1 MDSKAYARLYPH
13 DAYAATLERGARD
26 DGRPL
31 GRARACTLACGVV
44 TAPNVRGSCVAK
56 RGHTTAAAGV
66 RCAVATP
73 DARAPGRGFV
83 DVDVTFATQCGEEQ
97 RPGRACAGRDA
108 ARETAREALA
118 SASAVDLERLCIE
131 RGVAVWRVRVDVVIL
146 DDDGCAG
153 DCALLA
159 AIGALRDCVL
169 PRARVE
175 RGKVVLEDEDEDE
188 DPSTSTAMAVDE
200 DGANGI
206 NAHALVVRN
215 TPVSLTTALYR
226 GHLIVDPTREEEAL
240 SRCSVS
246 VCLTEDGMIRGVFK
260 RGGEVEATEDM
271 LMKCI
276 AAAKHNYAA
285 TKQVIEAA
293 ASADDDDDDD
303 ES

>member
-31 GRARACTLACGVV
+31 GRARACSLACGVV
-44 TAPNVRGSCVAK
+44 SAANVRGSCVAK
-56 RGHTTAAAGV
+56 RGHTTAAAAV

-83 DVDVTFATQCGEEQ
+83 DVDVTFATQCGETQ
-97 RPGRACAGRDA
+97 RPGRGCAGRDS

-118 SASAVDLERLCIE
+118 SASAVDAERLCIE

-169 PRARVE
+169 PRAHVE
-175 RGKVVLEDEDEDE
+175 RGKVVLEDDVEGE

-200 DGANGI
+200 DGAHI
-206 NAHALVVRN
+206 SALVVNN
-215 TPVSLTTALYR
+215 TPVSLTTALYK

-240 SRCSVS
+240 SRCLVS

-260 RGGEVEATEDM
+260 RGGEVEATEDI

-276 AAAKHNYAA
+276 AAAKHNYSA
-285 TKQVIEAA
+285 TKQVIEE
-293 ASADDDDDDD
+293 SMADDTDAD
-303 ES
+303 E